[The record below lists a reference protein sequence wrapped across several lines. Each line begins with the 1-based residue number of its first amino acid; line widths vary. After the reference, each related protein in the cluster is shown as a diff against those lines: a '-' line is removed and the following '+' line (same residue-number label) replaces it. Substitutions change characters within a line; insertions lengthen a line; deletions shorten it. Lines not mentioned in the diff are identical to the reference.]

1 MRRLAFLALA
11 MLALAPAA
19 QAAPPDPMEI
29 QAQAPDE
36 ATPEIAPAVPALE
49 VGDAVLQLARGEVPD
64 LVEVAVATHVEAVA
78 RIEAVPICSLDP
90 GLALIEPDG
99 VAVPIPDQS
108 SPPAP
113 GPDRL
118 NEPDRLTA
126 IGDIHITPATP
137 AEEVRAPTRPAA

>member
-36 ATPEIAPAVPALE
+36 APPEIAPAVPALE
-49 VGDAVLQLARGEVPD
+49 VSDAVPD

-78 RIEAVPICSLDP
+78 RLEAVPICALDP
-90 GLALIEPDG
+90 GLVLIEPDG
-99 VAVPIPDQS
+99 VVVPSPDQS

-126 IGDIHITPATP
+126 IGDTHITPATP
-137 AEEVRAPTRPAA
+137 AKEVRAPTRPAA